1 VKGPLKLTM
10 PFAEELPAT
19 VWVIDQKW
27 ELRAPPR
34 DANGRRRADLW
45 ELGPV
50 AELRRIQATR
60 IRPAWCDDV
69 QREPVSADVMV
80 NVACGYAT
88 PGDWIWGP
96 DGIVFVVQ
104 ERGEA

>member
-1 VKGPLKLTM
+1 MKGPLKLTI
-10 PFAEELPAT
+10 PFAEELPRT

-27 ELRAPPR
+27 EFRDPPR
-34 DANGRRRADLW
+34 DGDGRRRADLW
-45 ELGPV
+45 ELAPV
-50 AELRRIQATR
+50 SEMRRIHAARTL
-60 IRPAWCDDV
+60 AASSDDV
-69 QREPVSADVMV
+69 HREPVSADVMV

-104 ERGEA
+104 DRGDA